1 MKNTAEEKEFSD
13 IDKIKKFLVGLD
25 FICNSLPSAQHQ
37 IYSKNGEIVMIK
49 NRNNNRGEK

>member
-13 IDKIKKFLVGLD
+13 IDKIKKFLVGLG

-49 NRNNNRGEK
+49 NKKNNRGEK